1 MAEWDFVAA
10 PATVSVDF
18 AVSQANIIVNML
30 HLLNTVEHNDGFS
43 QWTVDTYHA
52 LSEEEKRRNQLVSMI
67 IEPGTYPPTYT
78 QFTQILDDIKAADAV
93 SLRDL
98 ALKPI
103 LSLEDPPTVAQALA
117 SADALAEYSHKMAT
131 EYGKEDDYDED
142 AWRWAYTQLVDAD
155 AFKQMAVDHLT
166 MMWDRFYRDQWTRN
180 ESMLLES
187 RDAYLQMNMASFS
200 DVFAAIEAVTGRNMR
215 GIDKMEKHFDKINHV
230 TFMPVTHLGPY
241 ISWERR
247 DDNNAIIF
255 FTARLPSNTRQS
267 SSALNRNELLVR
279 LNALA
284 DDTRLSILEMLVA
297 EEELCAQDFINRLDL
312 SQSSAS
318 RHLRQLTASGFLN
331 ERRRDVAKCYSL
343 NTERIG
349 DTMKALKRLLT

>member
-10 PATVSVDF
+10 PATVSVNF
-18 AVSQANIIVNML
+18 AVNQANIIVNML
-30 HLLNTVEHNDGFS
+30 HLLNTVEFNDGFS
-43 QWTVDTYHA
+43 QWTVDTYHT
-52 LSEEEKRRNQLVSMI
+52 LTQEEKRRNQLVTMLL
-67 IEPGTYPPTYT
+67 EPGTYPAEYT
-78 QFTQILDDIKAADAV
+78 QFSQIIDAIVDTDAV
-93 SLRDL
+93 TLRNTALQPVLEL
-98 ALKPI
+98 AN
-103 LSLEDPPTVAQALA
+103 PPTVDEALA
-117 SADALAEYSHKMAT
+117 SVDAFVEYNRRVASEYEKEEHFNEEYS
-131 EYGKEDDYDED
+131 
-142 AWRWAYTQLVDAD
+142 RWVYEQLVDAD
-155 AFKQMAVDHLT
+155 AFKQMAVDHLNN
-166 MMWDRFYRDQWTRN
+166 MWDRFYRDQWSRN
-180 ESMLLES
+180 EAMLLES
-187 RDAYLQMNMASFS
+187 RDAYLQMNMTSFS

-215 GIDKMEKHFDKINHV
+215 GIEKMGKHFEAIQHF

-241 ISWERR
+241 VSWERR
-247 DDNNAIIF
+247 GDKNAIIF

-284 DDTRLSILEMLVA
+284 DDTRLSILEMLVS

-343 NTERIG
+343 NTARIE